1 VATSYP
7 DGLDNFT
14 NPTASD
20 TLDSATVPHATQH
33 ANTNDAIEAIEAEL
47 GTTPKGSKASVKAR
61 LDSVDANAITTSLP
75 LTSSG
80 TVGGSNLI
88 VGINSS
94 SADTANF
101 VVRRDANGEF
111 ITGAVIID
119 TTKTP
124 TSAPGKLY
132 WDGGGTVNLGLAGG
146 NVDVALGENLVSY
159 VTNAEATTLAI
170 GEVVYVYSS
179 VGNRI
184 SVKRASNL
192 TEGSSSKTL
201 GIVAESIAANNPGF
215 IIVRGIVEKQTLSG
229 YTEGAAL
236 YLGATA
242 GTFTATKPSAP
253 NHLVALG
260 WVVRAN
266 NGNGQIYVNVQNGFE
281 LEELHNVAIS
291 SVANGQVLTYDAT
304 TELWKNEDA
313 ASPTVPATP
322 TAEGVVY
329 GKTELAGSDTES
341 TALGNQ
347 ALLSNTIGSAN
358 VAIGVN
364 ALTDN
369 TEGGLNIAIGYDA
382 LANNTV
388 GGGNTSIGAY
398 TLSTNTTGEN
408 NTAIGLG
415 ALLSNTS
422 GSFNFGLGN
431 DSLHNNTSGG
441 NNTAIGTNAAYSNTT
456 GQYNIGIGGSALAAN
471 LTGNNNVAIGRGSGA
486 AALGTGNLFIG
497 YNAGSTYTGS
507 NKLYIANNS
516 TTSLIIGDFSA
527 QTLIVDGTLTA
538 DSFIVPSGTS
548 TQFLKADGSVSESNA
563 TPTTTGVV
571 YGLTENDD
579 TQNGNTALGNYALN
593 DNTTGYNNVAVGNGA
608 LLNNTTGG
616 DNVAVGAYTALFN
629 ETGDDNVAIG
639 NSALSL
645 NVSGIQNVAIGK
657 SALVSNTANGNTG
670 IGYSTLSA
678 NTTGTQNIALGAA
691 ALNSNISGSSNTAV
705 GVDAGQASL
714 GSGNVFVGYRAGYSE
729 TGSNK
734 LYIANN
740 STTSLIVGDFSANT
754 LTVNAAVTATSYAVP
769 SGTSSQFLKANG
781 STDSTTYAPI
791 ASPTFTGTVTIP
803 AGSSI
808 SGVAYLATANTFT
821 STLNGFGGA
830 YSSTALAGYN
840 ILHVSQRALFINDN
854 VDFNY
859 ATGAYYASGW
869 KYAGTAA
876 ATNLNNGGGKF
887 DFLTAASGTAG
898 SALTFVS
905 RLQLLNNGQ
914 FVLNGFGAG
923 VVGMVI
929 KGAVS
934 QTANLQEWQNSAGT
948 VLSLVDSGGQ
958 LRAPNIG
965 IGGTSVGIAYV
976 RLSNAAGDTSATTTV
991 FRGIASQTGDFLRF
1005 QNSTPTTL
1013 TAITAAGTINF
1024 ASGNTSATATAGAIT
1039 APALVQGYITMQV
1052 AGTTVK
1058 VPYYAN

>member
-1 VATSYP
+1 MATSYP

-47 GTTPKGSKASVKAR
+47 GTDPKGSKASVKAR
-61 LDSVDANAITTSLP
+61 LDDVDVQLADLGDTSIATSLP

-80 TVGGSNLI
+80 TVVGDNLTI
-88 VGINSS
+88 GINASS
-94 SADTANF
+94 DDTANY

-111 ITGAVIID
+111 VTAAVTID
-119 TTKTP
+119 PTNTP
-124 TSAPGKLY
+124 TSAVGKLY
-132 WDGGGTVNLGLAGG
+132 WDGGGTVNLGLLGG
-146 NVDVALGENLVSY
+146 NVSAALGENLFSY

-215 IIVRGIVEKQTLSG
+215 IIVRGIVEKQSLSG

-253 NHLVALG
+253 NHLVSLG

-281 LEELHNVAIS
+281 LQELHNVAIS
-291 SVANGQVLTYDAT
+291 SVANGQVLTYDSA
-304 TELWKNEDA
+304 TELWKNADA
-313 ASPTVPATP
+313 AGGTTPATP
-322 TAEGVVY
+322 TTEGVVY
-329 GKTELAGSDTES
+329 GKTELAGTDTET
-341 TALGNQ
+341 TALGNK

-369 TEGGLNIAIGYDA
+369 TEGSLNIAIGYDA

-408 NTAIGLG
+408 NTAVGIG

-422 GSFNFGLGN
+422 GSFNFALGN
-431 DSLHNNTSGG
+431 DSLHNNTSGAY
-441 NNTAIGTNAAYSNTT
+441 NTAIGINAAYANTT
-456 GQYNIGIGGSALAAN
+456 GQDNIGIGKSALAGN
-471 LTGNNNVAIGRGSGA
+471 LTGNSNVAMGTSAGA
-486 AALGTGNLFIG
+486 AALGTGNVFVG
-497 YNAGSTYTGS
+497 YSAGSTY
-507 NKLYIANNS
+507 
-516 TTSLIIGDFSA
+516 
-527 QTLIVDGTLTA
+527 
-538 DSFIVPSGTS
+538 
-548 TQFLKADGSVSESNA
+548 
-563 TPTTTGVV
+563 
-571 YGLTENDD
+571 
-579 TQNGNTALGNYALN
+579 
-593 DNTTGYNNVAVGNGA
+593 
-608 LLNNTTGG
+608 
-616 DNVAVGAYTALFN
+616 
-629 ETGDDNVAIG
+629 
-639 NSALSL
+639 
-645 NVSGIQNVAIGK
+645 
-657 SALVSNTANGNTG
+657 
-670 IGYSTLSA
+670 
-678 NTTGTQNIALGAA
+678 
-691 ALNSNISGSSNTAV
+691 
-705 GVDAGQASL
+705 
-714 GSGNVFVGYRAGYSE
+714 

-740 STTSLIVGDFSANT
+740 STTSLIVGDFSAQT
-754 LTVNAAVTATSYAVP
+754 LIIDGAVTATSYAVP
-769 SGTSSQFLKANG
+769 SGASSGFLKANG
-781 STDSTTYAPI
+781 SVDSTTYAPIASPTLTGTPLSTTAAVDTNTTQIATTAYVVGQGYLKSATATTTYAPI

-803 AGSSI
+803 SGSSI
-808 SGVAYLATANTFT
+808 SGVPYLATANTFT
-821 STLNGFGGA
+821 GGVQQIT
-830 YSSTALAGYN
+830 TA
-840 ILHVSQRALFINDN
+840 S
-854 VDFNY
+854 
-859 ATGAYYASGW
+859 
-869 KYAGTAA
+869 A
-876 ATNLNNGGGKF
+876 ATVGLIVK
-887 DFLTAASGTAG
+887 G
-898 SALTFVS
+898 SA
-905 RLQLLNNGQ
+905 
-914 FVLNGFGAG
+914 
-923 VVGMVI
+923 
-929 KGAVS
+929 S
-934 QTANLQEWQNSAGT
+934 QTANLFEVQNSAGAAGIYINSARQLVSTTVTYLNSYIITGTNTDFGAQLNLLTRAVGSQGIIVRGQASQTASLQEWQNSAGS

-976 RLSNAAGDTSATTTV
+976 RLSNATGDTGATTAV

-1005 QNSTPTTL
+1005 QTSTATIL
-1013 TAITAAGTINF
+1013 TAITSAGTINF

-1039 APALVQGYITMQV
+1039 PPAQVTGYITMQV

-1058 VPYYAN
+1058 VPYYAA

>member
-1 VATSYP
+1 MATSYP

-47 GTTPKGSKASVKAR
+47 GTDPKGSKASVKAR
-61 LDSVDANAITTSLP
+61 LDDVDVQLADLGDTSIATSLP

-80 TVGGSNLI
+80 TVVGDNLTI
-88 VGINSS
+88 GINASS
-94 SADTANF
+94 DDTANY

-111 ITGAVIID
+111 VAGAVTID
-119 TTKTP
+119 STKTP
-124 TSAPGKLY
+124 TSAVGKLY
-132 WDGGGTVNLGLAGG
+132 WDGGGTVNLGLLGG
-146 NVDVALGENLVSY
+146 NVSAALGENLFSY

-215 IIVRGIVEKQTLSG
+215 IIVRGIVEKQSLSG

-253 NHLVALG
+253 NHLVSLG

-281 LEELHNVAIS
+281 LQELHNVAIS
-291 SVANGQVLTYDAT
+291 SVANGQVLTYDSA
-304 TELWKNEDA
+304 TELWKNADA
-313 ASPTVPATP
+313 AGGTTPATP
-322 TAEGVVY
+322 TTEGVVY
-329 GKTELAGSDTES
+329 GKTELAGTDTET
-341 TALGNQ
+341 TALGNK

-369 TEGGLNIAIGYDA
+369 TEGSLNIAIGYDA

-408 NTAIGLG
+408 NTAVGIG

-422 GSFNFGLGN
+422 GSFNFALGN
-431 DSLHNNTSGG
+431 DSLHNNTSGAY
-441 NNTAIGTNAAYSNTT
+441 NTAIGINAAYANTT
-456 GQYNIGIGGSALAAN
+456 GQDNIG
-471 LTGNNNVAIGRGSGA
+471 
-486 AALGTGNLFIG
+486 
-497 YNAGSTYTGS
+497 
-507 NKLYIANNS
+507 
-516 TTSLIIGDFSA
+516 
-527 QTLIVDGTLTA
+527 
-538 DSFIVPSGTS
+538 
-548 TQFLKADGSVSESNA
+548 
-563 TPTTTGVV
+563 
-571 YGLTENDD
+571 
-579 TQNGNTALGNYALN
+579 
-593 DNTTGYNNVAVGNGA
+593 
-608 LLNNTTGG
+608 
-616 DNVAVGAYTALFN
+616 
-629 ETGDDNVAIG
+629 
-639 NSALSL
+639 
-645 NVSGIQNVAIGK
+645 IGK
-657 SALVSNTANGNTG
+657 SALAGNLTGNSNVAMGT
-670 IGYSTLSA
+670 SA
-678 NTTGTQNIALGAA
+678 GAA
-691 ALNSNISGSSNTAV
+691 A
-705 GVDAGQASL
+705 L
-714 GSGNVFVGYRAGYSE
+714 GSGNVFVGYSAGSTY

-740 STTSLIVGDFSANT
+740 STTSLIVGDFSAQT
-754 LTVNAAVTATSYAVP
+754 LIIDGAVTATSYAVP
-769 SGTSSQFLKANG
+769 SGASSGFLKANG
-781 STDSTTYAPI
+781 SVDSTTYAPIASPTLTGTPLSTTAAVDTNTTQIATTAYVVGQGYLKSATATTTYAPI

-803 AGSSI
+803 SGSSI
-808 SGVAYLATANTFT
+808 SGVPYLATANTFT
-821 STLNGFGGA
+821 GGVQQIT
-830 YSSTALAGYN
+830 TA
-840 ILHVSQRALFINDN
+840 S
-854 VDFNY
+854 
-859 ATGAYYASGW
+859 
-869 KYAGTAA
+869 A
-876 ATNLNNGGGKF
+876 ATVGLIVK
-887 DFLTAASGTAG
+887 G
-898 SALTFVS
+898 SA
-905 RLQLLNNGQ
+905 
-914 FVLNGFGAG
+914 
-923 VVGMVI
+923 
-929 KGAVS
+929 S
-934 QTANLQEWQNSAGT
+934 QTANLFEVQNSAGAAGIYINSARQLVSTTVTYLNSYIITGTNTDFGAQLNLLTRAVGSQGIIVRGQASQTASLQEWQNSAGS

-976 RLSNAAGDTSATTTV
+976 RLSNATGDTGATTAV

-1039 APALVQGYITMQV
+1039 PPAQVTGYITMQV

-1058 VPYYAN
+1058 VPYYAA